1 MKEYETE
8 TKGGKIEK
16 RVFID
21 SGSFVIYGYETDG
34 KMDKKVRLVLNGRN
48 GKRSYF
54 IIPTGNRRSL
64 AIDADYEDDVFVL
77 KDGQAVKVR
86 DLFGER

>member
-34 KMDKKVRLVLNGRN
+34 KMDKKIRLVLNGVN

-77 KDGQAVKVR
+77 KDGRAVRVR